1 MIVCTGNKYQEV
13 RVVVKGF
20 HVIETRSFDI
30 LFVVSAYK
38 REQKGKKDAAEKKK
52 REKEQNTSKEGEEA
66 AGEEI
71 MEEDVVEI
79 DDGDD

>member
-1 MIVCTGNKYQEV
+1 MCNKYWEV
-13 RVVVKGF
+13 QVVVKWF
-20 HVIETRSFDI
+20 HVRLNLFFDI
-30 LFVVSAYK
+30 LFVSAYK

-66 AGEEI
+66 AGEEV